1 MTSPNRR
8 IIALAGLL
16 IEIVFGAIYAWSVFS
31 IPLSTAFGWSISPVT
46 LTFKIAILVL
56 GFGSF
61 LGGFRLA
68 CSTIGYIRCVQLSSE
83 RDTIDEIPLFR
94 QVLRSSF
101 GPRWPSVSKQ
111 LSSFN
116 LQRLMPASAEGALIS
131 DQPRDYWRSPPSASR
146 QRKCIRSSRISTEMR
161 GQKHVA
167 RSLRKI

>member
-31 IPLSTAFGWSISPVT
+31 IPLSIAFGGSISPVT

-56 GFGSF
+56 GFGPF

-94 QVLRSSF
+94 QVLRSS
-101 GPRWPSVSKQ
+101 
-111 LSSFN
+111 
-116 LQRLMPASAEGALIS
+116 
-131 DQPRDYWRSPPSASR
+131 
-146 QRKCIRSSRISTEMR
+146 
-161 GQKHVA
+161 
-167 RSLRKI
+167 